1 MQKTFKNAPKF
12 NNLLLLVQVTLCS
25 FWMEDFI
32 STKVEEVYLNQVS
45 KFQDKF
51 RPFHGFFN
59 FWLGP
64 AGENP
69 SV

>member
-12 NNLLLLVQVTLCS
+12 NNLLLLVHVTLCS

-45 KFQDKF
+45 VLLKIPRQI
-51 RPFHGFFN
+51 
-59 FWLGP
+59 
-64 AGENP
+64 
-69 SV
+69 